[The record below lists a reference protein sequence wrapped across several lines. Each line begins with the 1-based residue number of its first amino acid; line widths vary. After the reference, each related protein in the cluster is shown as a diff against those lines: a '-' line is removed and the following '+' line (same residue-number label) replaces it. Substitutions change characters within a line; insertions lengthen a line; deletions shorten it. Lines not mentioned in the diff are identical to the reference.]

1 MMFRRAVM
9 SGGGPAQVYFG
20 AGPNQFG
27 ECGMAGDG
35 NQWSVSPPN
44 GDSFLP
50 EFVQPRVGGWD
61 QPKYFKMFASMGNH
75 SAFVK
80 GDGTLWTA
88 GYNAFGQLG
97 QGDTTSRKAFTQV
110 GSRTDWVKV
119 GVGTEFSAAL
129 DSAGKIWTFGRN
141 DIAAQCHVGDTSTLN
156 VLSPY
161 DTTLTTGISTVT
173 GQAFNPTPMPFFV
186 DMWVGHRF
194 VMGLDPAGDL
204 WTWGNNGS
212 RQLGRGSPDNGG
224 LGYTQDLYCRKID
237 AVGPWL
243 GGRAGAYSAAA
254 IHRATGEVWMWGL
267 YSKGQRGPGVSAQT
281 PAVVACNDAAQRW
294 VDIACGEYSTF
305 FIRSDGTMW
314 ACGQNGSGELGI
326 GSTTDTDTLTQVIGD
341 PGGTNVTSWRFV
353 HCALNHTFGIALDG
367 TLWAWGDNT
376 SKKLGSAS
384 LGGASYSSPQ
394 LISSDTRW
402 AAAYA
407 NQYSSIAVRNA
418 A

>member
-1 MMFRRAVM
+1 MSMLFRRAVM
-9 SGGGPAQVYFG
+9 GSPTLRQIYYG

-27 ECGMAGDG
+27 EDGMAGDG
-35 NQWSVSPPN
+35 NQYAFAPN

-50 EFVQPRVGGWD
+50 SFVQPRAGGWD
-61 QPKYFKMFASMGNH
+61 APAFYSMFASMGNH
-75 SAFVK
+75 SALIK
-80 GDGTLWTA
+80 SDGTLWLA
-88 GYNAFGQLG
+88 GANSFGQLG

-110 GSRTDWVKV
+110 GSRTDWRKV

-141 DIAAQCHVGDTSTLN
+141 DIAAQCHNGTATGN

-161 DTTLTTGISTVT
+161 DTTLTV
-173 GQAFNPTPMPFFV
+173 APYNPSPMPVFK

-194 VMGLDPAGDL
+194 VMGLDEAGDL

-212 RQLGRGSPDNGG
+212 RQLGRGSPENGG
-224 LGYTQDLYCRKID
+224 LGFTQDRYCLKID
-237 AVGPWL
+237 PAGPWAW
-243 GGRAGAYSAAA
+243 GRPGAYSAAA
-254 IHRATGEVWMWGL
+254 MHAGTGEVWTWGL
-267 YSKGQRGPGVSAQT
+267 YSKGQRGPGVSSQE
-281 PAVVACNDAAQRW
+281 PAVVPCNDPTKRW
-294 VDIACGEYSTF
+294 VDVACGEYSTF

-314 ACGQNGSGELGI
+314 ACGQNSSGELGI
-326 GSTTDTDTLTQVIGD
+326 GSTTDTSTLTQVVGD
-341 PGGTNVTSWRFV
+341 PSGANITSWKFV

-384 LGGASYSSPQ
+384 LAGASYSSPQ
-394 LISSDTRW
+394 LISSDTMW

-407 NQYSSIAVRNA
+407 NQYSSIAIKNVLPT
-418 A
+418 